1 MEDLDFY
8 KDKVKPGRDTRL
20 YNEWKMID
28 AEYASND
35 AVFYNISKRS
45 PSGMPLAYEI
55 TFLIKSITGV
65 EDPGS
70 QGLQKPVFGDKHIL
84 RITIPNNYP
93 SADGGYPDFKFV
105 TDVWHPNVRFFG
117 EFKGH
122 VCLNFDGSGTSTP
135 LAEFIS
141 KVAAYLRYDEYHALD
156 EEPYPE
162 DQTVAQWVR
171 KQAEPQGWTKFN

>member
-1 MEDLDFY
+1 MDIDDY
-8 KDKVKPGRDTRL
+8 KDKVKPGRETRL

-35 AVFYNISKRS
+35 TISYIVTKRS

-65 EDPGS
+65 KDPDS
-70 QGLQKPVFGDKHIL
+70 QGHQKPVFGNKHIL
-84 RITIPNNYP
+84 QIRIPNNYP
-93 SADGGYPDFKFV
+93 SADGGYPEFKFI
-105 TDVWHPNVRFFG
+105 TDVWHPNIRFFG

-122 VCLNFDGSGTSTP
+122 VCLNFLHSGTATP
-135 LAEFIS
+135 LAEYID
-141 KVAAYLRYDEYHALD
+141 KVAAYLRYDDYHALD

-162 DQTVAQWVR
+162 DHTVAKWVR
-171 KQAEPQGWTKFN
+171 EQADPMKWTMFN